1 MLCLLFPP
9 RFWGVPKGNGGGLF
23 GENGLPTRNNR
34 RDIMELSRRDLFK
47 FGGIAAVGAAGA
59 GMLAGCSPSG
69 GSSKGAPA
77 AASKD
82 TDGLPS
88 FFQAPE
94 PIKDVTETK
103 EFDVVVIGA
112 GAAGVP
118 CALAAADA
126 GAKVAQQVKPDCCQR
141 DRQARNGIIMV
152 QQRAYDDHYHNNL
165 NQGFGGY
172 FHVRNFPGRQWV
184 EFPARLSF
192 RQRNVGVKNI
202 ERQSYNKNLFIA
214 LSK

>member
-1 MLCLLFPP
+1 
-9 RFWGVPKGNGGGLF
+9 
-23 GENGLPTRNNR
+23 
-34 RDIMELSRRDLFK
+34 MELSRRDLFK

-94 PIKDVTETK
+94 PIKDVKETK

-126 GAKVAQQVKPDCCQR
+126 GAKVALIQ
-141 DRQARNGIIMV
+141 
-152 QQRAYDDHYHNNL
+152 
-165 NQGFGGY
+165 
-172 FHVRNFPGRQWV
+172 
-184 EFPARLSF
+184 
-192 RQRNVGVKNI
+192 
-202 ERQSYNKNLFIA
+202 
-214 LSK
+214 

>member
-1 MLCLLFPP
+1 MGNFFCFVLF
-9 RFWGVPKGNGGGLF
+9 RRLVIVNKIVDSEHHQQQEIGDRAGNQCVDQDVKQRC
-23 GENGLPTRNNR
+23 E
-34 RDIMELSRRDLFK
+34 RDEPDFR
-47 FGGIAAVGAAGA
+47 GA
-59 GMLAGCSPSG
+59 GKL
-69 GSSKGAPA
+69 
-77 AASKD
+77 
-82 TDGLPS
+82 
-88 FFQAPE
+88 F
-94 PIKDVTETK
+94 ETA
-103 EFDVVVIGA
+103 DI
-112 GAAGVP
+112 
-118 CALAAADA
+118 ADA

-141 DRQARNGIIMV
+141 DRHARNGIIMV